1 MMRVES
7 QQVAIRHLKTTDAA
21 PLFENYLGD
30 EQACRF
36 LNRQVHQNV
45 NQTLEAI
52 ERWRAQYDQKSPNLL
67 VFAIEELTSQTPIGC
82 LVLIPEQDS
91 SEIHFGISARYRG
104 KGYATQACKLGV
116 VCLQSLGITRIRT
129 APHIG
134 NHTSIRVLEK
144 CGFISQGIL
153 KAHAVFPAL
162 GREAQDCMD
171 MQLEDIELRHFARCS
186 E

>member
-7 QQVAIRHLKTTDAA
+7 QQVAIRYLKTTDAA

-36 LNRQVHQNV
+36 LNRQAHQNV

-52 ERWRAQYDQKSPNLL
+52 ERWCAQYDQKSPNLL

-82 LVLIPEQDS
+82 LVLMPEQDS

-116 VCLQSLGITRIRT
+116 VYLSQS
-129 APHIG
+129 
-134 NHTSIRVLEK
+134 
-144 CGFISQGIL
+144 IS
-153 KAHAVFPAL
+153 
-162 GREAQDCMD
+162 
-171 MQLEDIELRHFARCS
+171 LRY
-186 E
+186 

>member
-45 NQTLEAI
+45 NQTFEAI

-116 VCLQSLGITRIRT
+116 VYLQSLGITRIRT
-129 APHIG
+129 TPHI
-134 NHTSIRVLEK
+134 
-144 CGFISQGIL
+144 
-153 KAHAVFPAL
+153 
-162 GREAQDCMD
+162 
-171 MQLEDIELRHFARCS
+171 
-186 E
+186 

>member
-36 LNRQVHQNV
+36 LNRQVHKNV
-45 NQTLEAI
+45 NQTLEAL

-91 SEIHFGISARYRG
+91 SEIHFGISACYQG
-104 KGYATQACKLGV
+104 KAMQPKPANLALFTCKAWV
-116 VCLQSLGITRIRT
+116 
-129 APHIG
+129 
-134 NHTSIRVLEK
+134 
-144 CGFISQGIL
+144 
-153 KAHAVFPAL
+153 
-162 GREAQDCMD
+162 
-171 MQLEDIELRHFARCS
+171 
-186 E
+186 

>member
-7 QQVAIRHLKTTDAA
+7 QQVAIRYLKTTDAA

-91 SEIHFGISARYRG
+91 SEIHFGISARYQG

-116 VCLQSLGITRIRT
+116 VYLQSLGITRIRT
-129 APHIG
+129 APAYWQPRENSCVGEMWLYQPRHFK
-134 NHTSIRVLEK
+134 SA
-144 CGFISQGIL
+144 CGFSC
-153 KAHAVFPAL
+153 F
-162 GREAQDCMD
+162 RT
-171 MQLEDIELRHFARCS
+171 
-186 E
+186 

>member
-36 LNRQVHQNV
+36 LNRQAHQNV

-67 VFAIEELTSQTPIGC
+67 VFTIEELTSQTPIGC

-91 SEIHFGISARYRG
+91 SEIHFGISARYQG
-104 KGYATQACKLGV
+104 KGYAT
-116 VCLQSLGITRIRT
+116 
-129 APHIG
+129 
-134 NHTSIRVLEK
+134 
-144 CGFISQGIL
+144 
-153 KAHAVFPAL
+153 
-162 GREAQDCMD
+162 
-171 MQLEDIELRHFARCS
+171 
-186 E
+186 

>member
-36 LNRQVHQNV
+36 LNRQAHQNV
-45 NQTLEAI
+45 NQALEAI

-67 VFAIEELTSQTPIGC
+67 VFTIEELTSQTPIGC

-91 SEIHFGISARYRG
+91 SEIHFGISARYQG
-104 KGYATQACKLGV
+104 KGYATQACNLALFT
-116 VCLQSLGITRIRT
+116 C
-129 APHIG
+129 
-134 NHTSIRVLEK
+134 
-144 CGFISQGIL
+144 
-153 KAHAVFPAL
+153 KA
-162 GREAQDCMD
+162 
-171 MQLEDIELRHFARCS
+171 
-186 E
+186 

>member
-1 MMRVES
+1 MMRVEA
-7 QQVAIRHLKTTDAA
+7 QQVAIRYLKTTDAA

-91 SEIHFGISARYRG
+91 SEIHFGISASLSG
-104 KGYATQACKLGV
+104 KRLCNPSLQTWRCLPAKLGY
-116 VCLQSLGITRIRT
+116 
-129 APHIG
+129 
-134 NHTSIRVLEK
+134 N
-144 CGFISQGIL
+144 
-153 KAHAVFPAL
+153 AHSHRPAYWQP
-162 GREAQDCMD
+162 REYPCVGEMWLYQP
-171 MQLEDIELRHFARCS
+171 RHFKSACS
-186 E
+186 FSCSRT

>member
-7 QQVAIRHLKTTDAA
+7 QQVAIRHLKTTDAD

-36 LNRQVHQNV
+36 LNRQAHQNV

-82 LVLIPEQDS
+82 LVYLSKTAVKSILVFLLAIGEKAMQPKPANLALS
-91 SEIHFGISARYRG
+91 
-104 KGYATQACKLGV
+104 TCKAWV
-116 VCLQSLGITRIRT
+116 
-129 APHIG
+129 
-134 NHTSIRVLEK
+134 
-144 CGFISQGIL
+144 
-153 KAHAVFPAL
+153 
-162 GREAQDCMD
+162 
-171 MQLEDIELRHFARCS
+171 
-186 E
+186 

>member
-30 EQACRF
+30 EQGCRF
-36 LNRQVHQNV
+36 LNRQAHQNV

-67 VFAIEELTSQTPIGC
+67 VFTIEELTSQTPIGC
-82 LVLIPEQDS
+82 LVQDS
-91 SEIHFGISARYRG
+91 SEIHFGISARYQV

-116 VCLQSLGITRIRT
+116 VYLQSLGITRIRT

-134 NHTSIRVLEK
+134 NLASIRVLEK
-144 CGFISQGIL
+144 CGFISRGIL

-162 GREAQDCMD
+162 GREVQDCMD
-171 MQLEDIELRHFARCS
+171 MRLEDTELRHFARCS

>member
-7 QQVAIRHLKTTDAA
+7 QQVAIRYLKTTDAA

-67 VFAIEELTSQTPIGC
+67 VFAIEELTSQTTIGC

-91 SEIHFGISARYRG
+91 SEIHFGVSARY
-104 KGYATQACKLGV
+104 Q
-116 VCLQSLGITRIRT
+116 
-129 APHIG
+129 
-134 NHTSIRVLEK
+134 
-144 CGFISQGIL
+144 
-153 KAHAVFPAL
+153 
-162 GREAQDCMD
+162 
-171 MQLEDIELRHFARCS
+171 
-186 E
+186 

>member
-7 QQVAIRHLKTTDAA
+7 QQVAIRHLKTTDSA

-30 EQACRF
+30 EQAYRF
-36 LNRQVHQNV
+36 LNRQAHQNS

-52 ERWRAQYDQKSPNLL
+52 ERWCALYDQKSPNLL

-116 VCLQSLGITRIRT
+116 VYLQSLDIPRIRT

-134 NHTSIRVLEK
+134 NHASIRVLEK

-153 KAHAVFPAL
+153 KSAKAF
-162 GREAQDCMD
+162 
-171 MQLEDIELRHFARCS
+171 
-186 E
+186 

>member
-1 MMRVES
+1 MMRVEA
-7 QQVAIRHLKTTDAA
+7 QQVAIRYLKTTDAA

-36 LNRQVHQNV
+36 LNRQAHQNV

-67 VFAIEELTSQTPIGC
+67 VFTIEELTSQTPIGC

-91 SEIHFGISARYRG
+91 SEIHFGISARYQG

-116 VCLQSLGITRIRT
+116 VYLQLGYNAHSHYPAYWQPREYSCVGEMWLYQPRHFKS
-129 APHIG
+129 A
-134 NHTSIRVLEK
+134 
-144 CGFISQGIL
+144 CGFS
-153 KAHAVFPAL
+153 
-162 GREAQDCMD
+162 
-171 MQLEDIELRHFARCS
+171 CS
-186 E
+186 RT

>member
-7 QQVAIRHLKTTDAA
+7 QQVAIRHLKTTDAD

-36 LNRQVHQNV
+36 LNRQAHQNS

-52 ERWRAQYDQKSPNLL
+52 ERWRAQYEKKSPNLL

-91 SEIHFGISARYRG
+91 SEIHFGISARYQG

-116 VCLQSLGITRIRT
+116 VYLQSLGITRIRT
-129 APHIG
+129 TPAYWQPREYSCVGEMWLYQPRHFK
-134 NHTSIRVLEK
+134 SA
-144 CGFISQGIL
+144 CGFSC
-153 KAHAVFPAL
+153 F
-162 GREAQDCMD
+162 RT
-171 MQLEDIELRHFARCS
+171 
-186 E
+186 

>member
-7 QQVAIRHLKTTDAA
+7 QQVAIRYLKTTDAA

-36 LNRQVHQNV
+36 LNRQAHQNV

-91 SEIHFGISARYRG
+91 SEIHFGISARYQG

-116 VCLQSLGITRIRT
+116 VYLQSLGIKRIRHYP
-129 APHIG
+129 AYWQPRKYSCVGEMWLYQPRHFK
-134 NHTSIRVLEK
+134 SA
-144 CGFISQGIL
+144 CGFSC
-153 KAHAVFPAL
+153 F
-162 GREAQDCMD
+162 RT
-171 MQLEDIELRHFARCS
+171 
-186 E
+186 